1 MNEPARDVADA
12 GRRII
17 IGVIGAGVCDTKTTA
32 QAERLGELLAKRGA
46 VIACGGLGGVME
58 AVSCGA
64 SRAGGVVVGI
74 LPGSDKSSANRYVTI
89 SVATGMGHAR
99 NVIIA
104 QTADALV
111 AVEGEYGT
119 LSEIAVGLKLG
130 KPVVAMGRWNRMDGV
145 TPADSPEDAVEK
157 VFSILNY

>member
-1 MNEPARDVADA
+1 MSADGRDVAGA

-17 IGVIGAGVCDTKTTA
+17 IGVIGAGSCGSRTAA

-46 VIACGGLGGVME
+46 VVACGGLGGVME

-74 LPGSDKSSANRYVTI
+74 LPGPDKSAANRYVTI

-104 QTADALV
+104 HTADALV
-111 AVEGEYGT
+111 AVEGEHGT

-130 KPVVAMGRWNRMDGV
+130 KPVVAMGRWSRMDGV

-157 VFSILNY
+157 VFSILDC

>member
-1 MNEPARDVADA
+1 MSLDARDGAAVE
-12 GRRII
+12 RRIV
-17 IGVIGAGVCDTKTTA
+17 IGVIGSGSCGSKTAA
-32 QAERLGELLAKRGA
+32 QAERLGELLAGRGA

-58 AVSCGA
+58 AVASGA
-64 SRAGGVVVGI
+64 SRAGGMVVGI

-89 SVATGMGHAR
+89 PIATGMGHAR

-104 QTADALV
+104 HTADALV
-111 AVEGEYGT
+111 AVEGEHGT

-130 KPVVAMGRWNRMDGV
+130 KPVVAMGRWSRMDGV

>member
-1 MNEPARDVADA
+1 VSADGRDVADA

-17 IGVIGAGVCDTKTTA
+17 IGVIGASSCDPKTAA
-32 QAERLGELLAKRGA
+32 QAERLGELLAGRGA

-64 SRAGGVVVGI
+64 SRAGGIVVGI
-74 LPGSDKSSANRYVTI
+74 LPGPDKSSANRYVTI
-89 SVATGMGHAR
+89 PVATGMGHAR

-104 QTADALV
+104 HTADALV
-111 AVEGEYGT
+111 AVEGGHGT

-130 KPVVAMGRWNRMDGV
+130 KPVVAMGGWSLMDGV

>member
-1 MNEPARDVADA
+1 MSVDGRDVADVVL
-12 GRRII
+12 RII
-17 IGVIGAGVCDTKTTA
+17 IGVIGAGSCGPKTTA

-46 VIACGGLGGVME
+46 VVACGGLGGVME
-58 AVSCGA
+58 AVSRGA

-89 SVATGMGHAR
+89 PVATGMGHAR

-104 QTADALV
+104 HTADALV
-111 AVEGEYGT
+111 AVEGGHGT

-130 KPVVAMGRWNRMDGV
+130 KPVVAMGGWGAIAGV
-145 TPADSPEDAVEK
+145 VPADSPEDAVEK
-157 VFSILNY
+157 VFSILNK